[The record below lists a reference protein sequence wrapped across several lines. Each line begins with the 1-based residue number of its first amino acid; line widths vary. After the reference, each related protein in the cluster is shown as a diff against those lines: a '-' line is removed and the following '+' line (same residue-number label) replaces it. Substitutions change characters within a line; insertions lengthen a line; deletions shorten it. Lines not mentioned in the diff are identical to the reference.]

1 MNSVGS
7 NDLSLKYQRLSPSGC
22 KVIVMR
28 KFKLVAM
35 TQFLVLIN
43 NICAENLHV
52 LHKCY
57 FIAHCTGSGGR
68 NFPDSS
74 LSAPKLQIQG
84 KYQGLEIQSALCI

>member
-1 MNSVGS
+1 MNSDGS
-7 NDLSLKYQRLSPSGC
+7 KDLSLKYRRLTPSGC

-28 KFKLVAM
+28 KFKFVAM
-35 TQFLVLIN
+35 SQFLVLIN

-57 FIAHCTGSGGR
+57 YCIAHCTGSGGT

-74 LSAPKLQIQG
+74 LSAHKLQLQG
-84 KYQGLEIQSALCI
+84 KYQD

>member
-1 MNSVGS
+1 M
-7 NDLSLKYQRLSPSGC
+7 LTPSGC

-35 TQFLVLIN
+35 TQFLVLISN
-43 NICAENLHV
+43 VCAENLHV

-57 FIAHCTGSGGR
+57 FIAHRTGSGGS

-84 KYQGLEIQSALCI
+84 KDQD